1 MNREDESR
9 IETIKRMPCIA
20 CMKNLNHK
28 IIYPTE
34 AHHIVDKGYRRLSGE
49 HQATLPLC
57 RWHHRGIALDGVGNA
72 ETERQCGPSMFHTK
86 KAFVKKYGT
95 ERELLAEVNGILEQV
110 HDKEKPRS
118 LDEACE
124 AFGSL
129 RAEDPC
135 VLQSAD
141 AEA

>member
-1 MNREDESR
+1 MKEADESR

-20 CMKNLNHK
+20 CLKNLNHK

-34 AHHIVDKGYRRLSGE
+34 AHHIVDMGYRRLSGG

-57 RWHHRGIALDGVGNA
+57 RWHHRGEPIAGLGNT

-86 KAFVKKYGT
+86 KAFVKRYGT

-110 HDKEKPRS
+110 NDKEKPRS
-118 LDEACE
+118 LDEACK
-124 AFGSL
+124 AFGQVRDADSSL
-129 RAEDPC
+129 
-135 VLQSAD
+135 LQSTH